1 MNRIKKLR
9 KEQGLTVADL
19 SAQIGISQSMLSNYE
34 NGNSQPRD
42 QEVWKKLA
50 EVLGVDVGYLMG
62 FSNRRPISME
72 KASNILNSKEELS
85 NVSLT
90 LAGIDSA
97 FLTDDDI
104 SIQDIYEELSNPKKN
119 ILFEVAQSLLAAEI
133 LSKSVLGIDSN
144 HNDD

>member
-1 MNRIKKLR
+1 
-9 KEQGLTVADL
+9 
-19 SAQIGISQSMLSNYE
+19 
-34 NGNSQPRD
+34 
-42 QEVWKKLA
+42 
-50 EVLGVDVGYLMG
+50 
-62 FSNRRPISME
+62 ME